1 MSPAFGSL
9 GVLAALLAVINVAQA
24 LLGRRLVRPSA
35 STRPARRLRA
45 ESAAAAVVLT
55 GASLAAFGVLAGGPW
70 PPLGGAVMLTGW
82 IAVALVRRWFTAR
95 A

>member
-1 MSPAFGSL
+1 MSPAFVLL
-9 GVLAALLAVINVAQA
+9 GALAALLAVINAAQA
-24 LLGRRLVRPSA
+24 VLGRQLVRPSA

-45 ESAAAAVVLT
+45 ESAVAAVVLS

-70 PPLGGAVMLTGW
+70 PALGGAVMLAGW
-82 IAVALVRRWFTAR
+82 IALVLVRRRFTAR